1 MGITYTRQGD
11 YLLPN
16 LTLPEQDNRE
26 IGVWG
31 RLHERWLKDHHKT
44 IYYDL
49 LTSCRL
55 HAHLADV
62 NEEATSMYN
71 RLVRQ
76 LSEKEGVTEQL
87 KAKDQ
92 IEWVRRMN
100 SITARAREVVKSQ
113 IIYTV

>member
-1 MGITYTRQGD
+1 MEITYSRQGD

-16 LTLPEQDNRE
+16 LTLPEQDDRE

-31 RLHERWLKDHHKT
+31 RLHERWLKEHHKI
-44 IYYDL
+44 IYYNL

-62 NEEATSMYN
+62 DEEATAMYD

-76 LSEKEGVTEQL
+76 LSEKEGITEQF

-92 IEWVRRMN
+92 MAWARKMN
-100 SITARAREVVKSQ
+100 NITARAREVVLHD
-113 IIYTV
+113 IIYAA

>member
-1 MGITYTRQGD
+1 MEITYSRQGD

-16 LTLPEQDNRE
+16 LTLPEQDDRE

-31 RLHERWLKDHHKT
+31 PLHERWLKEHHKI

-55 HAHLADV
+55 HTHLADV
-62 NEEATSMYN
+62 NEEAAAMYD

-76 LSEKEGVTEQL
+76 LSEKESITEQL

-92 IEWVRRMN
+92 MEWVRRMN
-100 SITARAREVVKSQ
+100 SIAARAREIVCSEL
-113 IIYTV
+113 IYAM

>member
-1 MGITYTRQGD
+1 MEITYSMQGD

-31 RLHERWLKDHHKT
+31 RLHERWLKEHHKI
-44 IYYDL
+44 IYYNL
-49 LTSCRL
+49 MTSCRL

-62 NEEATSMYN
+62 NEEAAAMYD

-76 LSEKEGVTEQL
+76 LSEKEGVTELL
-87 KAKDQ
+87 KAKNQ
-92 IEWVRRMN
+92 MAWARKMN
-100 SITARAREVVKSQ
+100 SITARAREVVLHD
-113 IIYTV
+113 IIYAA